1 MSTKQTNNKRNNMSE
16 ENTSQRSGLTIFA
29 VGALVG
35 AGIALLYAPQ
45 SGKDTRKL
53 LAKKAKALKDKAQDT
68 VENAQEFI
76 NDRKAELVS
85 AFGSEKQEGHDT
97 KHKRS

>member
-1 MSTKQTNNKRNNMSE
+1 MSE
-16 ENTSQRSGLTIFA
+16 EESSQRSSFTIFA
-29 VGALVG
+29 VGALIG

-45 SGKDTRKL
+45 SGKETRKL
-53 LAKKAKALKDKAQDT
+53 LVKKAKQLRDKAQDT

-76 NDRKAELVS
+76 KDRKADLVAAVDS
-85 AFGSEKQEGHDT
+85 GKETVDHA

>member
-1 MSTKQTNNKRNNMSE
+1 MTPEKSP
-16 ENTSQRSGLTIFA
+16 QRSSLTIFA
-29 VGALVG
+29 VGALIG

-68 VENAQEFI
+68 VESAQEFI
-76 NDRKAELVS
+76 HDRKADLVATIDS
-85 AFGSEKQEGHDT
+85 GREAVNDA

>member
-1 MSTKQTNNKRNNMSE
+1 MTE
-16 ENTSQRSGLTIFA
+16 EKSSQRSGLTIFA
-29 VGALVG
+29 IGALIG

-53 LAKKAKALKDKAQDT
+53 LAKKAKALKDKAHDT
-68 VENAQEFI
+68 VESAQEFI
-76 NDRKAELVS
+76 HDRKADLAAVIDSGREAVS
-85 AFGSEKQEGHDT
+85 DT